1 MLQQV
6 RTNKTKRK
14 KPDIQ
19 NIVSILE
26 KYGFDK
32 SKLQIDEKRKIVAV
46 EDVIMFIW
54 DAKDF
59 EQTVSFSYAFST
71 LQTAM
76 FMDFLHKNKF
86 DFCLIKCFF
95 LNNGELFFG
104 DEALKKYNK
113 KVSERIIKSY
123 VERKSMD
130 HIWDSVKGGTVH

>member
-6 RTNKTKRK
+6 RTNKTKKK

-59 EQTVSFSYAFST
+59 EQTVSFSYALST

-76 FMDFLHKNKF
+76 FMDFLHKNNF
-86 DFCLIKCFF
+86 DFCLIKCFY

-104 DEALKKYNK
+104 NEALKKYNK
-113 KVSERIIKSY
+113 KVSDRIIEGYVRQKSSEY
-123 VERKSMD
+123 
-130 HIWDSVKGGTVH
+130 IFDSVKSGTVH